1 MKEYYRNCDPDE
13 KDQIEDDKPL
23 CERRILH
30 VVSTALSYGT
40 LKNAILF
47 TFDDHP
53 IIPELV
59 KNPKMTLD
67 DIIEEKKM
75 KLDDKENE
83 EEMEELINLEILL
96 NDDEDERKEYE
107 ALRILLKSK
116 DEDDEDIVKIL
127 KKIRNICNKFV
138 LFQ

>member
-59 KNPKMTLD
+59 MNSDKTLD
-67 DIIEEKKM
+67 QIIEEKKM
-75 KLDDKENE
+75 KLEDKQSKKLR
-83 EEMEELINLEILL
+83 ELKILL
-96 NDDEDERKEYE
+96 E
-107 ALRILLKSK
+107 
-116 DEDDEDIVKIL
+116 DEDDEDIVKVL
-127 KKIRNICNKFV
+127 KKIKSLEDFIEIKR
-138 LFQ
+138 